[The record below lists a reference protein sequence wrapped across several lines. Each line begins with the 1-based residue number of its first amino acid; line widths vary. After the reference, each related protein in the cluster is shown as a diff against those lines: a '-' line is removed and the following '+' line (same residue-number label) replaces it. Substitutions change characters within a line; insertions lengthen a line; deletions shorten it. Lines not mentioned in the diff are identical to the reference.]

1 MINPLHKKVLIL
13 AVRAGEIMMKSGA
26 EIYRVEDTIER
37 ICKACKIPYVEV
49 FAMQTG
55 IFVSLDSGDDNSDMY
70 TYIKRIRGGGDTDLT
85 KISEINRFSR
95 EFTTTDLSVDA
106 GMKRLKEIDH
116 IKRLP
121 VTVRLLGAALD
132 ASFFS
137 LIFGGNMLDFL
148 CAFLFGGIS
157 YLVSLLLNR
166 YEINYFIRGFCCCA
180 VATFL
185 ARTATAFIPD
195 TNYNA
200 IIIGAVMI
208 FVPGVAI
215 TNSIR
220 DFLSG
225 DMLSGVARAVEA
237 FIIAI
242 SLAAGAGMILK
253 LWNTLGGAIL

>member
-106 GMKRLKEIDH
+106 GMKRLKGN
-116 IKRLP
+116 RSYQTASRYRTP
-121 VTVRLLGAALD
+121 SRSGA
-132 ASFFS
+132 
-137 LIFGGNMLDFL
+137 GR
-148 CAFLFGGIS
+148 FLFLPDLWRKYARLSLRLSVRRDQLSCIS
-157 YLVSLLLNR
+157 
-166 YEINYFIRGFCCCA
+166 
-180 VATFL
+180 ATEPL
-185 ARTATAFIPD
+185 
-195 TNYNA
+195 
-200 IIIGAVMI
+200 
-208 FVPGVAI
+208 
-215 TNSIR
+215 
-220 DFLSG
+220 
-225 DMLSGVARAVEA
+225 
-237 FIIAI
+237 
-242 SLAAGAGMILK
+242 
-253 LWNTLGGAIL
+253 